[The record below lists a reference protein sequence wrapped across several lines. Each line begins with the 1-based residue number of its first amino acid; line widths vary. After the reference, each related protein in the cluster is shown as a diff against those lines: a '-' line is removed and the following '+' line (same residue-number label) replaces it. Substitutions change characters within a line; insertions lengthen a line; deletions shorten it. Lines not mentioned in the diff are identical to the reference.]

1 MVFKI
6 FKTVAT
12 TEIARWWFIVGYYF
26 CTCVFEI
33 SFLEFGYSYDKG
45 KPLSYRIR
53 RIIYVFPMLQFLV
66 IVTNPYHHLFYKTYD
81 FWGDS
86 FGILFYIHSALVY
99 SFVAIGSVYGVS
111 KFKREFRE
119 EKLWYKFLVAS
130 AIIFP
135 IVLNFLYITKRLQ
148 YFIFSIGI
156 PIIFDIT
163 PITFVWSILI
173 FVYATFNREF
183 FSLSPIMKHE
193 IVHKLDTSI
202 CILGSDYTVLYTNEK
217 FDRVF
222 ENEGIEIIDSLLKKM
237 AIDEIK
243 SLKVVKNEMKIGNK
257 NISIFIR
264 KISSLKQTEY
274 LITIKDITSYR
285 QIERK
290 IKEKQNE
297 LLNSNLELEKTI
309 EQLKETSKAGARDY
323 VARELHD
330 IIGHSLVVTIKLLEV
345 AKLYIN
351 KDKSLAK
358 QSLKDALTSLD
369 LGLANM
375 NAIRVSKKKNR
386 LGKQLETDI
395 NKIFES
401 MSKLEIKLTF
411 RLKGLMYTI
420 NEQVYNAIKK
430 TCMELVTNA
439 LKHSSATEIF
449 ILINIKN
456 SKINLLVMDNG
467 KGIKKLVK
475 GNGLTGIEERVRL
488 IGGTIEYN
496 THEGFMANIS
506 I

>member
-1 MVFKI
+1 
-6 FKTVAT
+6 
-12 TEIARWWFIVGYYF
+12 
-26 CTCVFEI
+26 
-33 SFLEFGYSYDKG
+33 
-45 KPLSYRIR
+45 
-53 RIIYVFPMLQFLV
+53 
-66 IVTNPYHHLFYKTYD
+66 
-81 FWGDS
+81 
-86 FGILFYIHSALVY
+86 
-99 SFVAIGSVYGVS
+99 
-111 KFKREFRE
+111 
-119 EKLWYKFLVAS
+119 
-130 AIIFP
+130 
-135 IVLNFLYITKRLQ
+135 
-148 YFIFSIGI
+148 
-156 PIIFDIT
+156 
-163 PITFVWSILI
+163 
-173 FVYATFNREF
+173 
-183 FSLSPIMKHE
+183 MKHE